1 MPGKSRHGRRKVSRS
16 KRKKGKYAV
25 SAVGAQQQ
33 VAAQT
38 YEAVSHPEAS
48 PPVPSRPV
56 TRSVPAT
63 ASYPYVAAELKRVGI
78 LAGIMV
84 AVLIILSFVLP

>member
-1 MPGKSRHGRRKVSRS
+1 MPGKSRHGRQKVSRS
-16 KRKKGKYAV
+16 KRKKGKYDV

-48 PPVPSRPV
+48 PPAPSRPV
-56 TRSVPAT
+56 TRSAPPT
-63 ASYPYVAAELKRVGI
+63 TSYPYIGAELKRVGI
-78 LAGIMV
+78 LAGIILV
-84 AVLIILSFVLP
+84 ILVILTSVLS